1 MNIKKLLLIICI
13 TVLVLI
19 GLVLVV
25 YNYLVFR
32 LISIDPVNTN
42 SNSSTVVVTFNKKIT
57 NTEDVYKNFSSEP
70 SVDIILVVNNNKI
83 TITPSSVFEK
93 NTNYKILIPELKSGN
108 KNIKSLEIK
117 FKSGDKIEDNYST
130 IETINYKNN
139 INHYSFMNNDQDL
152 YRDSFTI
159 HMQDSSSREPSFIL
173 TLTPNIQDYS
183 NQESKNKDYIKAFSD
198 FKDYISKYGF
208 NYKDLTLTISPSYIQ
223 ELVYPDINIGS
234 DDGD

>member
-70 SVDIILVVNNNKI
+70 SVDIILVVNNN
-83 TITPSSVFEK
+83 
-93 NTNYKILIPELKSGN
+93 
-108 KNIKSLEIK
+108 
-117 FKSGDKIEDNYST
+117 
-130 IETINYKNN
+130 
-139 INHYSFMNNDQDL
+139 
-152 YRDSFTI
+152 
-159 HMQDSSSREPSFIL
+159 
-173 TLTPNIQDYS
+173 TLQCI
-183 NQESKNKDYIKAFSD
+183 
-198 FKDYISKYGF
+198 
-208 NYKDLTLTISPSYIQ
+208 
-223 ELVYPDINIGS
+223 
-234 DDGD
+234 